1 MYSWFW
7 RHLPGP
13 LPVRLL
19 LAAVALAV
27 VVLLLF
33 LVVFP
38 AVEPRL
44 PFQDVNVGPSES
56 APSSVG
62 PT

>member
-1 MYSWFW
+1 MYVWFW
-7 RHLPGP
+7 RQLPGP

-19 LAAVALAV
+19 LASLALAA

-38 AVEPRL
+38 RVEGLL
-44 PFQDVNVGPSES
+44 PFTDVTV
-56 APSSVG
+56 AADRTVVA
-62 PT
+62 